1 MSSNFMKY
9 RLLLLLLIMTT
20 ALPAVAQKNK
30 FKGVCDTLNIYLS
43 TYRVPNYRPHF
54 PMKLDSISLSA
65 DSTTLRLYANEAI
78 TGQAFTENSLRAF
91 TQEVEQL
98 LPDSLKIFAPRWLDK
113 YGRDL
118 GEYIPNYARTM
129 ALDRTRMLPASR
141 YEGAPW
147 VRRVGPQGEI
157 LRGGVN
163 GRHIMVNA
171 SHGRYFDTKK
181 WLWQRPYLFC
191 TTEDLL
197 TRSFVYPYLVPM
209 LERSGAV
216 VPTACERDMQAEM
229 RVVDNDK
236 AHSSQH
242 HGKYTEVGAG
252 EHQWQPS
259 ATGAKGFA
267 MPYLP
272 MQGKS
277 NPFVAGTY
285 RKITAT
291 KQGDMA
297 SATWTPRFKVSGTY
311 AVYVS
316 YASLAQ
322 SVSDAHYI
330 VKHKGQETHFLVN
343 QKMGGGTWLY
353 LGTFDFE
360 KDKPEDNCVVLTNES
375 QEEGIVTA
383 DAVRWGGGMAMHNRN
398 GWGTSGMPRYLEAAT
413 YNALWSGVP
422 YDLFNMKKKHTDYSD
437 DIRARGAMANHLAG
451 GSTYLPDSAGLRV
464 PLDAVV
470 AVHSDAGAKDA
481 KTIIGTLGIATTVK
495 PGGVADFPCGMSRK
509 TSLDLAT
516 SVVTS
521 ISQNLS
527 KQWHTDW
534 TQREVWDRNYGEC
547 RTPHVPSM
555 ILEMFSHQNYTDFTL
570 VHDPMFKASM
580 ARAIY
585 AGIQRYVSTQY
596 GETDYTIQPLSI
608 RRFAARLSDDQRTA
622 CLSWQPTIDTLYY
635 NATPTGYIVYTRID
649 DGDFDNGVYVAERT
663 TYELPIEAG
672 KRYDF
677 KVNAINAGGESA
689 DSEILSVY
697 AAEGAKKK
705 ILLVNGF
712 YRLSGPARV
721 ETSTQF
727 GFDLDQDF
735 GVPDKYTA
743 AFAGRQLCFDRS
755 KFGREKEGALGFCG
769 NELEGKVIG
778 GNTFDYPARHGAAIA
793 ALNVYSYESASRE
806 AWLGG
811 DMDLSQIAAIDYIAG
826 AECDAPQNLSPFKTF
841 DAETRRAL
849 TSYLNDGGALLVS
862 GCYLGSDAKTTE
874 EKAFLRET
882 LKCELAGTAR
892 CDSTEMVSGLGLEI
906 PVHRGIISE
915 CYPIQ
920 SPDILTPTDSLAFPA
935 FAYYGGGSAGVA
947 YAGEDYRLVA
957 MGFPFESIK
966 DKKIQIQAI
975 EAILRFL
982 TE

>member
-9 RLLLLLLIMTT
+9 RLLLSLLIIVAVM
-20 ALPAVAQKNK
+20 PMVAQRQQYQ
-30 FKGVCDTLNIYLS
+30 GVCDTLNIYLS

-54 PMKLDSISLSA
+54 PMKLDSISPSA

-78 TGQAFTENSLRAF
+78 TGQAFTENSLKAF
-91 TQEVEQL
+91 TQKVEQL
-98 LPDSLKIFAPRWLDK
+98 LPDSLKMFTPRWLDK

-118 GEYIPNYARTM
+118 SEYIPNYART
-129 ALDRTRMLPASR
+129 AVLDSARMLPASR

-209 LERSGAV
+209 LQRSGAV

-236 AHSSQH
+236 ANSSQH

-252 EHQWQPS
+252 EHRWQTS

-277 NPFVAGTY
+277 NPFATGTY
-285 RKITAT
+285 RQITAT
-291 KQGDMA
+291 KQGDIA

-330 VKHKGQETHFLVN
+330 VKHKGQETHFYVN

-360 KDKPEDNCVVLTNES
+360 KDKPEENAVVLTNES
-375 QEEGIVTA
+375 QEQGIVTA

-495 PGGVADFPCGMSRK
+495 PGGVVDFPCGMSRK

-527 KQWHTDW
+527 KKWNTDW

-608 RRFAARLSDDQRTA
+608 RRFAARLSDDKRTA
-622 CLSWQPTIDTLYY
+622 CLSWQPTIDTLYH

-649 DGDFDNGVYVAERT
+649 EGDFDNGVYVAERT
-663 TYELPIEAG
+663 NYELPIQAG

-677 KVNAINAGGESA
+677 KVTAINQGGESA

-721 ETSTQF
+721 ETSTEF

-735 GVPDKYTA
+735 GVPDRYTA

-755 KFGREKEGALGFCG
+755 KFGREKEGALGFCS
-769 NELEGKVIG
+769 NELEGKIIG
-778 GNTFDYPARHGAAIA
+778 GNTFDYPSRHGSAIA

-811 DMDLSQIAAIDYIAG
+811 DMDLSQIAVIDYIAG
-826 AECDAPQNLSPFKTF
+826 AECDAPHNLLPFKTF

-849 TSYLNDGGALLVS
+849 TSFLNDGGALLVS
-862 GCYLGSDAKTTE
+862 GCYLGSDAKTKE
-874 EKAFLRET
+874 EKDFLRET
-882 LKCELAGTAR
+882 LKCEVGGTAR
-892 CDSTEMVSGLGLEI
+892 CDSTEMVDGLGLEI
-906 PVHRGIISE
+906 PVYRGIISE

-966 DKKIQIQAI
+966 NKKIQIQAI